1 MGHKEEKTR
10 SSFQVMA
17 GLIGMVKPLLGLMA
31 LAVLMG
37 CIGNLAATF
46 LTVFGGYGLLSA
58 AGLYDGKPF
67 YMIAAVLIIFAV
79 FRGILRYAEQSCNH
93 YIAFKLLA
101 RIRHKVFASLR
112 KLAPAKLD
120 GSGKGNL
127 ISIITSDIELLEV
140 FYAHTISPAAI
151 AVITSVFMTIFI
163 GLQHPGAGALALVS
177 YAAVGVVIPLL
188 NGKKGKDSGQKYRDS
203 FGELNTA
210 VLDNLYGLEE
220 LLQYGQTKKRM
231 EKMAEQTEELEK
243 TSKGLKKDE
252 NVQRISTDTVIL
264 AAGILMLVLCG
275 LLIRG
280 GKMEFYHGV
289 TAVIAMMSS
298 FGPTAALSALS
309 NNLNHTLASGNRVL
323 NILEEKPAVED
334 VIAGAALGEGAA
346 CCRDISFRY
355 QEEQDGVL
363 ENFNADFEPGKIHG
377 IFGKSGCG
385 KSTLLKLMMRFY
397 ETDQGK
403 ITYGTENVN
412 NIRTN
417 SLRRGMSYVTQ
428 ETFLF
433 HDTIENNIK
442 IADENATRQEV
453 EEAAK
458 KASIHEF
465 IMSLPKG
472 YESRLTELGDC
483 ISGGEKQRIGIAR
496 AFLHKSRMILLDE
509 PTSNIDSLNEGIIL
523 KSLKKE
529 KEGKLILLVSHRK
542 STMGI
547 ADKVVQM

>member
-1 MGHKEEKTR
+1 MMT
-10 SSFQVMA
+10 

-280 GKMEFYHGV
+280 GKMEFYQGV

>member
-1 MGHKEEKTR
+1 M
-10 SSFQVMA
+10 
-17 GLIGMVKPLLGLMA
+17 
-31 LAVLMG
+31 
-37 CIGNLAATF
+37 
-46 LTVFGGYGLLSA
+46 
-58 AGLYDGKPF
+58 
-67 YMIAAVLIIFAV
+67 
-79 FRGILRYAEQSCNH
+79 
-93 YIAFKLLA
+93 
-101 RIRHKVFASLR
+101 
-112 KLAPAKLD
+112 
-120 GSGKGNL
+120 
-127 ISIITSDIELLEV
+127 
-140 FYAHTISPAAI
+140 
-151 AVITSVFMTIFI
+151 
-163 GLQHPGAGALALVS
+163 
-177 YAAVGVVIPLL
+177 
-188 NGKKGKDSGQKYRDS
+188 
-203 FGELNTA
+203 
-210 VLDNLYGLEE
+210 
-220 LLQYGQTKKRM
+220 
-231 EKMAEQTEELEK
+231 
-243 TSKGLKKDE
+243 
-252 NVQRISTDTVIL
+252 
-264 AAGILMLVLCG
+264 
-275 LLIRG
+275 
-280 GKMEFYHGV
+280 
-289 TAVIAMMSS
+289 
-298 FGPTAALSALS
+298 
-309 NNLNHTLASGNRVL
+309 
-323 NILEEKPAVED
+323 
-334 VIAGAALGEGAA
+334 IAGAALGEGAA